1 MENFSPLSAFAGGVL
16 IGLSA
21 LLFLLLNGRIAGISG
36 IVCGVVTPKRGDRL
50 WRIAFI
56 GGMIAAA
63 LVYRIAIGVPLDVT
77 AEDSVG
83 QLILAGFLVGL
94 GTRLGNGCTS
104 GHAVCG
110 IARLSRRSVYATLI
124 FTGTAMLTVFVTRH
138 MLGL

>member
-1 MENFSPLSAFAGGVL
+1 MENFSPFSSFAGGVL

-36 IVCGVVTPKRGDRL
+36 VVCGVVAPKRGDLSWRL
-50 WRIAFI
+50 AFI

-63 LVYRIAIGVPLDVT
+63 LVYQLITGAPLDVT

-124 FTGTAMLTVFVTRH
+124 FTSTAMLTVFVTRH
-138 MLGL
+138 VLGL